1 MSVAHLILAA
11 LLPAGLGGSQGLT
24 AEGPPT
30 KVGPLLT
37 APDLK
42 QEAGSRWVFSGAP
55 HIDLW
60 FHGMAMVDP
69 VGPGPLP
76 LYDPSYPTRIRVL
89 KERTGVPATPLD
101 QRAGYFRD
109 AFNRDPAFEVLH
121 FLPLYFGEAT
131 RTEVFAALE
140 RLAVTGDGIPS
151 DVPTRARF
159 GAAAI
164 GAVLS
169 SPGQRALLGE
179 FVSVLSA
186 EWEGFFSDYRR
197 EGLPARN
204 EIQAEAQSIW
214 DQEFGPLIGPLL
226 QELNLAGGT
235 VFLSPAIGI
244 EGRIFSGV
252 PQNQQDNILVVSAPT
267 VGDDARAV
275 IFSMLREVSFPLV
288 RQALASALEAGQ
300 GRGEAEG
307 LAARAAIQTGALILQ
322 ELLPGQVPA
331 YQTFFLSRAGRTGV
345 PAEALSGAFQNA
357 YPLEEKSMETLRE
370 TIRDTI
376 TNGGEV

>member
-1 MSVAHLILAA
+1 
-11 LLPAGLGGSQGLT
+11 
-24 AEGPPT
+24 
-30 KVGPLLT
+30 
-37 APDLK
+37 
-42 QEAGSRWVFSGAP
+42 
-55 HIDLW
+55 
-60 FHGMAMVDP
+60 MAMVDP

-76 LYDPSYPTRIRVL
+76 LYDPSYPTRIRAL

-186 EWEGFFSDYRR
+186 DWEGFFSDYRR

-275 IFSMLREVSFPLV
+275 IFSMRIPHSPGAPPGAGSSLSDFLPFPCRSDRCPGRSPLRRLPECVPPGRKKHGDF
-288 RQALASALEAGQ
+288 AGNH
-300 GRGEAEG
+300 
-307 LAARAAIQTGALILQ
+307 
-322 ELLPGQVPA
+322 
-331 YQTFFLSRAGRTGV
+331 S
-345 PAEALSGAFQNA
+345 
-357 YPLEEKSMETLRE
+357 
-370 TIRDTI
+370 
-376 TNGGEV
+376 